1 MRILLSADWQ
11 LGKRQYGLHE
21 RYLDYLKAATTIA
34 QLAVEHKADVL
45 IVAGDIFDMP
55 RPPGDAVE
63 AFRQAVRIALDGGV
77 KKVLCLEGNH
87 DLCGESWIRLCDA
100 TPLQQEPFLSM
111 DGVMVVGLNFLRHA
125 PLKQAVQEL
134 ADKFAASAPAR
145 PDVVVLHCSPSEMI
159 GWQNPDDV
167 SVAWLAS
174 VLGPVGT
181 RMVLM
186 GDIHD
191 AKYVEESGIIFMQPG
206 SPEMTARN
214 EMPAKQCSL
223 IEIANEGPPK
233 VTTIP
238 LVTRPFLQVRVSSTQ
253 DVLDLVTQTAG
264 GTGMVPVVLVELDPA
279 NTEALASFR
288 ANRGNIRG
296 LVQLIE
302 RDLTVLSATGDAA
315 ATPDDCDSL
324 EVLKKLLMDDLG
336 PELAQVATGLLR
348 AAAVGQKDVM
358 AHVVRLA
365 KDRGIQIKDVVL

>member
-11 LGKRQYGLHE
+11 LGKRQYGLNE
-21 RYLDYLKAATTIA
+21 RYLDYLKSATTVA

-55 RPPGDAVE
+55 RPPGDTVE
-63 AFRQAVRIALDGGV
+63 AFRQAVRVALDGGV
-77 KKVLCLEGNH
+77 EKVLCLEGNH

-100 TPLQQEPFLSM
+100 TPLEQDCFMSK
-111 DGVMVVGLNFLRHA
+111 DGVMVVGLNFRRHA

-134 ADKFAASAPAR
+134 ADKFAAAAPAR

-159 GWQNPDDV
+159 GWQNPDDI

-191 AKYVEESGIIFMQPG
+191 AKYIEERGIIFMQPG

-223 IEIANEGPPK
+223 IEIGMEGPPK
-233 VTTIP
+233 VTSIP
-238 LVTRPFLQVRVSSTQ
+238 LVTRPFLQVRVSSAQ
-253 DVLDLVTQTAG
+253 DVLDLVRQTAG

-288 ANRGNIRG
+288 ANRNNIRG

-302 RDLTVLSATGDAA
+302 RDLTVLSTTGDSA
-315 ATPDDCDSL
+315 ATPEDCDSL
-324 EVLKKLLMDDLG
+324 EVLQKLLVEDLG
-336 PELAQVATGLLR
+336 PEWAQIATLMLR
-348 AAAVGQKDVM
+348 SAALGQKDVT
-358 AHVVRLA
+358 AHVMRLA
-365 KDRGIQIKDVVL
+365 EERGIKIKGIVL